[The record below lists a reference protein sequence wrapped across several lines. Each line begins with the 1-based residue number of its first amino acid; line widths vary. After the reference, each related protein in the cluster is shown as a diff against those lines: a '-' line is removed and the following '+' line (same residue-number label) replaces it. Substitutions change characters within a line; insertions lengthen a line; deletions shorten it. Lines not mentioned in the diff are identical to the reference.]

1 MKYFSV
7 IASILLLGAF
17 LSFCPSSATAANA
30 ESETTVTFS
39 GWGDEDSREGLQ
51 ADNRQDTGGEAVLS
65 TIKKLI
71 PKTGERINSN
81 MILFGLLLILGLF
94 LFVLRKRRK
103 EEDSES

>member
-1 MKYFSV
+1 MKHFSV

-39 GWGDEDSREGLQ
+39 GWGDTDQ
-51 ADNRQDTGGEAVLS
+51 TNDRQNKDKEAVLS
-65 TIKKLI
+65 TMKKLF
-71 PKTGERINSN
+71 PKTGERISSN
-81 MILFGLLLILGLF
+81 MILSGWLLILGLV
-94 LFVLRKRRK
+94 LFVLKKRRK